1 MLKIFFYGLKKCT
14 CRIRFKQI
22 KNFLTLLEKSLMY
35 GGRLLKIL
43 IPIQCTPPWYIVR
56 LVMGW

>member
-1 MLKIFFYGLKKCT
+1 MEEKECI
-14 CRIRFKQI
+14 CRNHFKHI
-22 KNFLTLLEKSLMY
+22 SNFLTLLDMSLMY

-43 IPIQCTPPWYIVR
+43 MPIQCTPLWYIVR